1 MAQKKNAPA
10 IQKNNQS
17 AQANKRIVAIA
28 KHCANSVLV
37 PAHRIIRCDPEISD
51 SPSATF
57 MVRQT
62 PGPRQ
67 QIFGPDYYRAIER
80 ITPTRYQGHLNG
92 TPLLYAA
99 FTAKWVYEFILPDG
113 MYSALKNRGGW
124 HKVYQWLD
132 EGGLALLR
140 RHIQLVCDTA
150 NRSVDLSDFK
160 ARMMQMT
167 NKRGQLSFVFT
178 VAK

>member
-1 MAQKKNAPA
+1 MTQKKNAPV

-28 KHCANSVLV
+28 KHSANSDGPTHRAIRGTIAASASTYEGFSLRQV
-37 PAHRIIRCDPEISD
+37 PGS
-51 SPSATF
+51 
-57 MVRQT
+57 
-62 PGPRQ
+62 RQ

-80 ITPTRYQGHLNG
+80 ITPTHYQGHLNG

-99 FTAKWVYEFILPDG
+99 FTAKWVYGFILPDG
-113 MYSALKNRGGW
+113 MYSALKKRGGW
-124 HKVYQWLD
+124 YKVYQWLD

-150 NRSVDLSDFK
+150 NCSVDLSDFR
-160 ARMMQMT
+160 ARMMQLT
-167 NKRGQLSFVFT
+167 NKRGQLGFVFALT
-178 VAK
+178 E